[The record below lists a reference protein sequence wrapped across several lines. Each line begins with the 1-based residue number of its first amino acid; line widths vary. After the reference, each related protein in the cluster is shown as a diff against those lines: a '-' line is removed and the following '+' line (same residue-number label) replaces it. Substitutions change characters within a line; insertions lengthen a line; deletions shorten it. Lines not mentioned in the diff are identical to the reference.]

1 MGDKTPNIQV
11 GRRVLFVGGPE
22 AGNARSIPESY
33 GDIVKSHDGEYL
45 YQIHHFRM
53 GKDVLHIAYRHGDH
67 ILNAIVEMFREYSP
81 AAQIKRESGL
91 AKTYQSIAEN
101 NKPAP

>member
-22 AGNARSIPESY
+22 AGIARSVPESF
-33 GDIVKSHDGEYL
+33 GEFVKSRDGEFVYR
-45 YQIHHFRM
+45 IHHFKV
-53 GKDVLHIAYRHGDH
+53 GNDTLYIAYENGNH

-81 AAQIKRESGL
+81 AAQIKRETGQTL
-91 AKTYQSIAEN
+91 TYQSIAN
-101 NKPAP
+101 NNPAP

>member
-11 GRRVLFVGGPE
+11 GRRVLFVGGPD
-22 AGNARSIPESY
+22 AGVVRNVPESY
-33 GDIVKSHDGEYL
+33 GDYVKHPDGEFVYK
-45 YQIHHFRM
+45 IHSFRV
-53 GKDVLHIAYRHGDH
+53 GKDQLFIGFQQGDH

-81 AAQIKRESGL
+81 AAQIRRETGTQ
-91 AKTYQSIAEN
+91 TYQSIAQN